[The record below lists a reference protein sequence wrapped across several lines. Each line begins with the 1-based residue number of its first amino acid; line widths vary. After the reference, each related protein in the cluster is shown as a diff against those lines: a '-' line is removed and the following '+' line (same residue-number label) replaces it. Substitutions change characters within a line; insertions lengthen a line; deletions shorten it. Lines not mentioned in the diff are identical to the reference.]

1 MNDQFEMYVQ
11 ALIDDECTRDE
22 QLKAMTEEKKNK
34 NPKECAKYIM
44 QEAYK
49 NAKKNGGVWC
59 GIDDAP
65 IINLIIHYYT
75 EDNLNVEDL
84 PSNVGVVTPKPT
96 QPKPI
101 AQPEP
106 KAEPKETKPIQPKPK
121 AQPKKAKAEKKAKIV
136 ELDLFASL

>member
-1 MNDQFEMYVQ
+1 MNDQFEVYVQ

-49 NAKKNGGVWC
+49 NAQKNGGVWC

-75 EDNLNVEDL
+75 EDNLEVKGL
-84 PSNVGVVTPKPT
+84 PSNVGTVTS
-96 QPKPI
+96 QPK
-101 AQPEP
+101 P

-121 AQPKKAKAEKKAKIV
+121 TEPKPKAKAEKKAKIV
-136 ELDLFASL
+136 ELDLFAGL

>member
-1 MNDQFEMYVQ
+1 MNDQFEIYVQ

-34 NPKECAKYIM
+34 NPKECAKYII

-49 NAKKNGGVWC
+49 NAQKNGGVWC

-75 EDNLNVEDL
+75 EDNLEVKGL
-84 PSNVGVVTPKPT
+84 PSSIGTVTS
-96 QPKPI
+96 QPK
-101 AQPEP
+101 P

-121 AQPKKAKAEKKAKIV
+121 AQPKKAKEEKKAKIV
-136 ELDLFASL
+136 ELDLFAGL

>member
-49 NAKKNGGVWC
+49 NAEKNGGVWC
-59 GIDDAP
+59 GIDESP

-75 EDNLNVEDL
+75 EDDLEVKDL
-84 PSNVGVVTPKPT
+84 PSNVGMVTS
-96 QPKPI
+96 QPK
-101 AQPEP
+101 
-106 KAEPKETKPIQPKPK
+106 PKETKPIQPKPK
-121 AQPKKAKAEKKAKIV
+121 AEPKPKAKEEKKAKIV
-136 ELDLFASL
+136 ELDLFAGL

>member
-1 MNDQFEMYVQ
+1 MNDQFEVYVQ

-49 NAKKNGGVWC
+49 NAQKNGGVWC

-75 EDNLNVEDL
+75 EDNLEVKGL
-84 PSNVGVVTPKPT
+84 PSSIGTVTS
-96 QPKPI
+96 QPK
-101 AQPEP
+101 P

-121 AQPKKAKAEKKAKIV
+121 AQPKKTKEEKKTKFV
-136 ELDLFASL
+136 ELDLFA

>member
-1 MNDQFEMYVQ
+1 MNEQFEIYIQ
-11 ALIDDECTRDE
+11 ALIDGECTRDKD
-22 QLKAMTEEKKNK
+22 LKAMTEEKKNK

-75 EDNLNVEDL
+75 EDNLKVEGL

-101 AQPEP
+101 AQPKP
-106 KAEPKETKPIQPKPK
+106 KAEPKP
-121 AQPKKAKAEKKAKIV
+121 KAKAEKKAKIV
-136 ELDLFASL
+136 ELDLFAQL

>member
-1 MNDQFEMYVQ
+1 MNNQFEVYVQ

-22 QLKAMTEEKKNK
+22 QLKTMTEEKKNK

-49 NAKKNGGVWC
+49 NAQKNGNVWC

-75 EDNLNVEDL
+75 EDNLEVKGL
-84 PSNVGVVTPKPT
+84 PSNVGIMIS
-96 QPKPI
+96 QPK
-101 AQPEP
+101 P

-121 AQPKKAKAEKKAKIV
+121 AQPKKAKEENKAKIV
-136 ELDLFASL
+136 ELDLFAGL